1 MILDTK
7 QEHLSASGTLA
18 ARLNGHKVHRSP
30 ATTSSTFYKNLEEA
44 LDVRRKSNSLY
55 SIVPVDGTEKLID
68 FCSNDLLSLSTSGAL
83 SKEYLAELARHPGFD
98 TNSGGSRMV
107 DGNYPYLEQTEK
119 AIANFHGYEAGVM
132 LGSGFDANVAIW
144 TAIPRPGDVMLYDEA
159 SHASTLDGMKQS
171 LTKHRVEFQHN
182 DLESFRTTLSSIFAS
197 HPLVRQGKRT
207 VIVSVEAT
215 YSMDGDICPLR
226 EMIDIANEISRNRGN
241 VQFVVDE
248 AYGTGT
254 IGPEGKGFVCELGL
268 EKEVAVVMHSFAK
281 GLGCHGAIVVGNATI
296 RSIIANFAR
305 SFQFT
310 TAPPFA
316 HVAMIKA
323 GYNLLT
329 TEPGREA
336 RRNVQSLVGLF
347 YDRMTSHPLWE
358 EAKRRGILSIPLAE
372 RWEERPF
379 LTHVVIVQTLQKY
392 TYWLYFNILFAG
404 CNVMPVSHPVVP
416 VGQSRLKITIH
427 GGNTQE
433 EVEILLESIYSW
445 VEEIFALESSGKKG
459 QATAAAEKVYE
470 WMRAQHLSGFGMI

>member
-1 MILDTK
+1 
-7 QEHLSASGTLA
+7 
-18 ARLNGHKVHRSP
+18 
-30 ATTSSTFYKNLEEA
+30 
-44 LDVRRKSNSLY
+44 
-55 SIVPVDGTEKLID
+55 
-68 FCSNDLLSLSTSGAL
+68 
-83 SKEYLAELARHPGFD
+83 
-98 TNSGGSRMV
+98 MV

-281 GLGCHGAIVVGNATI
+281 GLGCHGGKLNLSLFSLPHLNSVPRRMNFQLTQRHSSYRGWKCHNQEYHCQLCQVIPIHHGA
-296 RSIIANFAR
+296 SICAR
-305 SFQFT
+305 CHDQ
-310 TAPPFA
+310 
-316 HVAMIKA
+316 
-323 GYNLLT
+323 
-329 TEPGREA
+329 GR
-336 RRNVQSLVGLF
+336 
-347 YDRMTSHPLWE
+347 
-358 EAKRRGILSIPLAE
+358 I
-372 RWEERPF
+372 
-379 LTHVVIVQTLQKY
+379 
-392 TYWLYFNILFAG
+392 
-404 CNVMPVSHPVVP
+404 
-416 VGQSRLKITIH
+416 
-427 GGNTQE
+427 
-433 EVEILLESIYSW
+433 
-445 VEEIFALESSGKKG
+445 
-459 QATAAAEKVYE
+459 
-470 WMRAQHLSGFGMI
+470 